1 MTEQQPI
8 AVLGGGS
15 FGTAIANLLAEN
27 GQAVRQWMRDPE
39 QAEAIRTRR
48 ENPRYLKGVKVHPG
62 VEPVT
67 DLERTLADCQ
77 LIFVALPSSALRKV
91 LQPHQA
97 ALTDKLL
104 VSLTKGIEAH
114 TFKLM
119 SEILEEIA
127 PQARIGVISGP
138 NLAREI
144 AEHELTATVVAS
156 EDDELCARVQAA
168 LHGRTFRVYASRDRF
183 GVELGG
189 ALKNVYA
196 IMAGLAAAMD
206 MGENTRSMLI
216 TRALAEMTRFAV
228 KLGANPMTFL
238 GLAGVGDLIVTC
250 SSPKS
255 RNYQVG
261 HALGEGLSL
270 EEAVSRM
277 GETAEGVNTLK
288 VLKEKSDEM
297 QVYMPLVAGL
307 HAILF
312 EGRTLAQVIQLLMR
326 GEPKTD
332 VDFIP
337 TTGFDEE
344 TAMSADPQARESIAI
359 RILWMLLFVLVWQ
372 VAELLLGAV
381 VVIQLVYRLIY
392 GAPNGS
398 LMAFGDSLSQYL
410 AQIGRFGTFHSDE
423 KPWPFADWP
432 SARAAEGEAAHSV
445 PPAAHPARDE
455 EPKL

>member
-1 MTEQQPI
+1 MTQQQPI

-15 FGTAIANLLAEN
+15 FGTAFANLLAEN
-27 GQAVRQWMRDPE
+27 GQRVRQWMRDEE
-39 QAEAIRTRR
+39 QAEAIRTQR
-48 ENPRYLKGVKVHPG
+48 ENPRYLKGVRIHPG
-62 VEPVT
+62 VEPTT
-67 DLERTLADCQ
+67 DLAATLADCAM
-77 LIFVALPSSALRKV
+77 IFVAVPSGALRAV
-91 LQPHQA
+91 LEGRSE
-97 ALTDKLL
+97 ALAGKML
-104 VSLTKGIEAH
+104 VSLTKGIEAQ

-119 SEILEEIA
+119 SQILEEIA
-127 PQARIGVISGP
+127 PKSRIAVISGP

-156 EDDELCARVQAA
+156 EDEDLCEQVQKA
-168 LHGRTFRVYASRDRF
+168 LHGRTFRVYASSDRF

-196 IMAGLAAAMD
+196 IIAGMAAALG
-206 MGENTRSMLI
+206 MGENTKGMLI

-261 HALGEGLSL
+261 FALGEGLSL
-270 EEAVSRM
+270 EDAVARM

-288 VLKEKSDEM
+288 VLKAKADEM

-307 HAILF
+307 NAILF
-312 EGRTLAQVIQLLMR
+312 GGHTLAQVIEALMN

-337 TTGFDEE
+337 TTGF
-344 TAMSADPQARESIAI
+344 
-359 RILWMLLFVLVWQ
+359 
-372 VAELLLGAV
+372 
-381 VVIQLVYRLIY
+381 
-392 GAPNGS
+392 
-398 LMAFGDSLSQYL
+398 
-410 AQIGRFGTFHSDE
+410 
-423 KPWPFADWP
+423 
-432 SARAAEGEAAHSV
+432 
-445 PPAAHPARDE
+445 
-455 EPKL
+455 